1 MVVLKELQDL
11 IQIGNHN
18 QLMSN
23 TYILINSQ
31 YHEELYQTQERK
43 RKEEMKDFL
52 NTTANVCTNGKDH
65 TTMSLET
72 YINEFINGPC

>member
-1 MVVLKELQDL
+1 
-11 IQIGNHN
+11 
-18 QLMSN
+18 
-23 TYILINSQ
+23 
-31 YHEELYQTQERK
+31 
-43 RKEEMKDFL
+43 MKDFL